1 MYSAKLL
8 DHFQNPRNAGVIE
21 RVKARAR
28 LENPACG
35 DMLEISV
42 RVDEKRIV
50 DIGFRAKGCV
60 PAMAC
65 GSAITV
71 LARGKTLAEAREITR
86 EDVIEE
92 VGGLPEAS
100 GHASHLA
107 VDTLKEVVRKA
118 TGRGQQP

>member
-1 MYSAKLL
+1 MEL
-8 DHFQNPRNAGVIE
+8 
-21 RVKARAR
+21 
-28 LENPACG
+28 
-35 DMLEISV
+35 SV
-42 RVDEKRIV
+42 RVDAKRIV

-60 PAMAC
+60 AAMAC

-71 LARGKTLAEAREITR
+71 LARGKTLAEAGKITR

-107 VDTLKEVVRKA
+107 IDALKEVVRKA
-118 TGRGQQP
+118 TGRGQRP